1 MWLLRWVMGWTRAN
15 GGMSRG
21 TGVVGGRMRGERSSW
36 KLDADGRPPPHFSGS
51 TCSQL
56 GTWVHYLARAAPPV

>member
-1 MWLLRWVMGWTRAN
+1 
-15 GGMSRG
+15 
-21 TGVVGGRMRGERSSW
+21 MRGERSSW

-56 GTWVHYLARAAPPV
+56 GTWVHYLARAGAACLTPLALRPCEQRLELAR